1 MAYLRIMNLTKVFGE
16 VRAVSNANIEIEKGE
31 FFTFLGP
38 SGCGKTTTLRMIAGF
53 ETPTE
58 GKIIM
63 DDKDITYL
71 PPEAKEI
78 GMMFQNYALFPH
90 MTVAEN
96 VAYGLK
102 IKKLPKAKIGEQV
115 EHYLTMVGLKGYG
128 KRKINQLSGGEQQRV
143 ALARSLAIEPKILL
157 LDEPLSNLDA
167 KMRDEMR
174 FELKRLQHD
183 LKITMLYVTH
193 DQNEALMMS
202 DHIAVFSKGKI
213 QQIGTPSEVYTR
225 PSNSFVADFVGQTN
239 LVEVTPQGSDC
250 VITKDG
256 TTLQVAQHNGK
267 AKYASIRNEHIHM
280 MYPTAAAS
288 GVNTL
293 AALVTSAQYNGMI
306 TYYTVKVKD
315 TELNVTATN
324 NGITPIFHVGESV
337 AVKIEPETIALL
349 EV

>member
-1 MAYLRIMNLTKVFGE
+1 MAYLEIKNLTKIFGE
-16 VRAVSNANIEIEKGE
+16 VCAVSDANIEVEKGS

-58 GKIIM
+58 GKILM
-63 DDKDITYL
+63 DGKDITYL

-90 MTVAEN
+90 MTVHEN

-102 IKKLPKAKIGEQV
+102 IKKMPKDKIQKQV
-115 EHYLTMVGLKGYG
+115 EHYLTLVGLKGYG
-128 KRKINQLSGGEQQRV
+128 SRKINQLSGGEQQRV
-143 ALARSLAIEPKILL
+143 ALARSLATEPKILL

-174 FELKRLQHD
+174 FELKRLQHE

-202 DHIAVFSKGKI
+202 DRIAVFSKGKI
-213 QQIGTPSEVYTR
+213 QQIGTPMEIYGQPR
-225 PSNSFVADFVGQTN
+225 NSFVAGFVGQTN
-239 LVEVTPQGSDC
+239 LIEAVPAGPDTVALP
-250 VITKDG
+250 DG
-256 TTLQVAQHNGK
+256 TQLKTARPMENFRYV
-267 AKYASIRNEHIHM
+267 SIRNEYVHILGKLG
-280 MYPTAAAS
+280 PLGDENIFDAE
-288 GVNTL
+288 
-293 AALVTSAQYNGMI
+293 VTSSQYNGMV
-306 TYYTVKVKD
+306 TYYTVKIGRN
-315 TELNVTATN
+315 ELNVTAPN
-324 NGITPIFHVGESV
+324 NGLAPIFQAGERVRVQISPE
-337 AVKIEPETIALL
+337 AVTLL